1 MIITATE
8 VQDAIAADLVANPP
22 KACKPLEGGL
32 QIPLTLL
39 TPSPLNPRKRWNAQ
53 RIAKMTESL
62 RASGQVQPIRVRAN
76 PAYTPSNGR
85 EPYEIVVGET
95 RFRAA
100 PDAGLTMLDAVVGTY
115 SDQQVIE
122 LALAENTQRQELHP
136 LEEAD
141 AYDALLRK
149 PNGLAGYATKD
160 ELAAQLGVSP
170 SYVYQRLKLRNLC
183 ATGREAFLAGT
194 IDASVALL
202 IARMPDQA
210 EQITATADILAGWGG
225 EPYSYKQAAAH
236 LKKKFMLSLHLAVFD
251 TAATYSVAGPCA
263 GCNKRS
269 SAAPDLFVDV
279 TGGDMCQDS
288 RCYQA
293 KVAEAHQLL
302 LATAVAEGHK
312 VVSGDAARKI
322 MATPQSTPAGTW
334 LRVDAP
340 APRLTDSNK
349 PLSALLPRSAKLLLV
364 DHPAAVGSPILLAD
378 EATATKA
385 LKAKGLLRDVAP
397 KAQPAA
403 PKVVLGAAA
412 YETQTQMHAA
422 FDAAQRAD
430 AAKVEPPTAGGG
442 EGVKKGEQKRPKE
455 SAAQAAR
462 ARELVLSEKFGQ
474 LMFAELHERITDAP
488 ELSTDALRVAV
499 RRLFDHCSAE
509 ACTLLYVAR
518 GWRLPGGA
526 PYPAQASYQEALAL
540 AGRQPE
546 ICGWSE
552 DFARHLVKADSRTVG
567 ELLIELLAVEDLTDQ
582 FVSPKSLRE
591 ATAYPDVLELAGE
604 YQIDIDQVWA
614 RAQICAGATNQ
625 GSVSAPGC
633 AQREL
638 DATDAF
644 VAAHA
649 TPPAST
655 TTSNPN

>member
-1 MIITATE
+1 MTVITQNDIQAG
-8 VQDAIAADLVANPP
+8 IAADLVAHPP
-22 KACKPLEGGL
+22 KACKPIEGAL

-39 TPSPLNPRKRWNAQ
+39 TPSPLNPRKRWASA

-76 PAYTPSNGR
+76 PRFTPTNGQP
-85 EPYEIVVGET
+85 PYEIVVGET

-100 PDAGLTMLDAVVGTY
+100 PGAGLTLLDAVVGSYT
-115 SDQQVIE
+115 DQQVIE
-122 LALAENTQRQELHP
+122 LALAENTQRQDLHP

-149 PNGLAGYATKD
+149 PDGLQGYATKD
-160 ELAAQLGVSP
+160 ELAAHLGVSP
-170 SYVYQRLKLRNLC
+170 SYVYQRLKLRDLC
-183 ATGREAFLAGT
+183 STGREAFLAGT

-202 IARMPDQA
+202 IARMPDQV
-210 EQITATADILAGWGG
+210 EQATATADILAGWGG

-293 KVAEAHQLL
+293 KVAEAHQAL

-349 PLSALLPRSAKLLLV
+349 PLSALLPRAAKLLVV
-364 DHPAAVGSPILLAD
+364 DHPAAQGTPILLAD
-378 EATATKA
+378 EAVVKKA

-397 KAQPAA
+397 KVQPAA
-403 PKVVLGAAA
+403 PKVVLGPGA
-412 YETQTQMHAA
+412 YEAQTKMQAA
-422 FDAAQRAD
+422 FDEARRID
-430 AAKVEPPTAGGG
+430 KLDTPPTGGREG
-442 EGVKKGEQKRPKE
+442 E
-455 SAAQAAR
+455 QAAR
-462 ARELVLSEKFGQ
+462 PQRGKEAAAQMAAAREAALSEKFGQ
-474 LMFAELHERITDAP
+474 LLFAELHDRITEAP
-488 ELSTDALRVAV
+488 VMSTEALRVAV
-499 RRLFDHCSAE
+499 RRLFDHCSAD
-509 ACTLLYVAR
+509 ASALLYLTR
-518 GWRLPGGA
+518 GW
-526 PYPAQASYQEALAL
+526 PAI
-540 AGRQPE
+540 GN
-546 ICGWSE
+546 WNE
-552 DFARHLVKADSRTVG
+552 DFARRLAKADSRTLG
-567 ELLIELLAVEDLTDQ
+567 DLLIELLAVEDLTDTW
-582 FVSPKSLRE
+582 VSPKTLRE
-591 ATAYPDVLELAGE
+591 AQAYPDALELASE
-604 YQIDIDQVWA
+604 YQIDIDRVWA
-614 RAQICAGATNQ
+614 NAQICVDAASQ
-625 GSVSAPGC
+625 KPVSAPGP
-633 AQREL
+633 ARREP
-638 DATDAF
+638 DATEAF

-655 TTSNPN
+655 PRSNTN

>member
-1 MIITATE
+1 MTIITATE
-8 VQDAIAADLVANPP
+8 VQESIAADLVANPP

-32 QIPLTLL
+32 QIPLTML
-39 TPSPLNPRKRWNAQ
+39 TPSPLNPRKRWASA

-76 PAYTPSNGR
+76 PAYTPTNGR

-100 PDAGLTMLDAVVGTY
+100 PGAGLTVLDAVVGTY

-122 LALAENTQRQELHP
+122 MALAENTQRQDLHP

-141 AYDALLRK
+141 AFDALLLK
-149 PNGLAGYATKD
+149 PGGLQGYATKD
-160 ELAAQLGVSP
+160 ELAAHLGVSP

-183 ATGREAFLAGT
+183 STGRDAFLAGT

-202 IARMPDQA
+202 IARMPDQV
-210 EQITATADILAGWGG
+210 EQATATADILAGWGG
-225 EPYSYKQAAAH
+225 EAYSYKQAAAH

-293 KVAEAHQLL
+293 KVAEAHQAL
-302 LATAVAEGHK
+302 LATAVAEGHQ

-340 APRLTDSNK
+340 AQRLTDSNK
-349 PLSALLPRSAKLLLV
+349 PLSALLPRAAKLLVV
-364 DHPAAVGSPILLAD
+364 DHPAAVGQPILLAD
-378 EATATKA
+378 EATAKKA
-385 LKAKGLLRDVAP
+385 LKAKGLLRDPAP
-397 KAQPAA
+397 KPQPAP
-403 PKVVLGAAA
+403 PKVTLGPAAHEA
-412 YETQTQMHAA
+412 QTQMQAA

-430 AAKVEPPTAGGG
+430 AAKVDPPTAGGG
-442 EGVKKGEQKRPKE
+442 EGDQAAKPQRAKE
-455 SAAQAAR
+455 SVTQAAR
-462 ARELVLSEKFGQ
+462 EDALSEKFGQ
-474 LMFAELHERITDAP
+474 LLFAELHERITNAP
-488 ELSTDALRVAV
+488 SLNLDALRVAV
-499 RRLFDHCSAE
+499 RRLFDFCSAE
-509 ACTLLYVAR
+509 GAALLYLTR
-518 GWRLPGGA
+518 GWKTPSTR
-526 PYPAQASYQEALAL
+526 
-540 AGRQPE
+540 
-546 ICGWSE
+546 WVD
-552 DFARHLVKADSRTVG
+552 DFARHLAKADGRTLG
-567 ELLIELLAVEDLTDQ
+567 ELLIELLAVEDLTDES
-582 FVSPKSLRE
+582 VSPKSLR
-591 ATAYPDVLELAGE
+591 AADPYPDALELAGE
-604 YQIDIDQVWA
+604 YQIDIDKVWA
-614 RAQICAGATNQ
+614 NAHICAAAHSRGP
-625 GSVSAPGC
+625 VSAPG
-633 AQREL
+633 AARREL

-649 TPPAST
+649 TPPADT
-655 TTSNPN
+655 ATSAAN

>member
-8 VQDAIAADLVANPP
+8 VQDAIAADLVAHPP
-22 KACKPLEGGL
+22 AACKPLEGGL
-32 QIPLTLL
+32 QIPLTML
-39 TPSPLNPRKRWNAQ
+39 TPSPLNPRKRWNPA

-62 RASGQVQPIRVRAN
+62 KASGQVQPIRVRVN
-76 PAYTPSNGR
+76 PAFTPSNGR

-95 RFRAA
+95 RYRAA
-100 PDAGLTMLDAVVGTY
+100 SGAGLATLDAVVGSYT
-115 SDQQVIE
+115 DQQVIE

-149 PNGLAGYATKD
+149 PNGLQGYATKE
-160 ELAAQLGVSP
+160 ELAAQLGVSS

-183 ATGREAFLAGT
+183 APGREAFLAGT

-263 GCNKRS
+263 GCSSRS
-269 SAAPDLFVDV
+269 SAAPDLFLDLA
-279 TGGDMCQDS
+279 GGDMCQDS

-293 KVAEAHQLL
+293 KVAEAHQQL

-334 LRVDAP
+334 MRVDAP

-349 PLSALLPRSAKLLLV
+349 PVSALLPRTAKLLLV

-378 EATATKA
+378 EATVTKA

-397 KAQPAA
+397 KAQPAM
-403 PKVVLGAAA
+403 PKITLGPGA
-412 YETQTQMHAA
+412 YEAQTQMQAA
-422 FDAAQRAD
+422 FDAAKRAD

-442 EGVKKGEQKRPKE
+442 EGDKKGEQKRPKE
-455 SAAQAAR
+455 SAAQAAL
-462 ARELVLSEKFGQ
+462 ARNAALSEKFGQ
-474 LMFAELHERITDAP
+474 LLFAELHQRISDAP
-488 ELSTDALRVAV
+488 TLSVDALRVAV
-499 RRLFDHCSAE
+499 RRLFDFCSAD
-509 ACTLLYVAR
+509 AAALLYLTR
-518 GWRLPGGA
+518 GWKNPT
-526 PYPAQASYQEALAL
+526 
-540 AGRQPE
+540 
-546 ICGWSE
+546 GWTWAE
-552 DFARHLVKADSRTVG
+552 DFARQLVKADSRTLG
-567 ELLIELLAVEDLTDQ
+567 ELLIELLAVEDLTDEG
-582 FVSPKSLRE
+582 VSPKSLR
-591 ATAYPDVLELAGE
+591 ATDPYPDALELARE
-604 YQIDIDQVWA
+604 YQIDVDYVWGQA
-614 RAQICAGATNQ
+614 EIC
-625 GSVSAPGC
+625 VSAHSWKTKS
-633 AQREL
+633 EV
-638 DATDAF
+638 DATAAF